1 MSITYCPDVGIHGL
15 IETSVDQ
22 RSLQAEPSLTLCS
35 PSVFAKWA
43 GPISRSIFSE
53 LAGSTGFERIAAR
66 ADRDSTLS
74 IRISV
79 YVVWLEE
86 GDFPSHRPDWHIDRV
101 GGLRKKESIELVDL
115 RDTTEFPSFLLTSIF
130 LPSVENGA
138 HLDSRSSEFL
148 LAKFRGQSSLLWA
161 DMREM
166 HIDIDSWLAAN
177 PNPSVLK
184 VGNRTIASFSP
195 RTVHRPG
202 RAATSGWSYLMRLGL
217 YTATEPCSPYPD
229 HMVFFNPVW
238 NEQTRATVFRRVGS
252 TTAETEPKVRS
263 VALTLAH
270 GERAARDFVR
280 EASLNVAQSPQ
291 LVDEAIQSAVRL
303 ASSKETFS

>member
-1 MSITYCPDVGIHGL
+1 
-15 IETSVDQ
+15 
-22 RSLQAEPSLTLCS
+22 
-35 PSVFAKWA
+35 
-43 GPISRSIFSE
+43 
-53 LAGSTGFERIAAR
+53 
-66 ADRDSTLS
+66 
-74 IRISV
+74 
-79 YVVWLEE
+79 
-86 GDFPSHRPDWHIDRV
+86 
-101 GGLRKKESIELVDL
+101 
-115 RDTTEFPSFLLTSIF
+115 
-130 LPSVENGA
+130 
-138 HLDSRSSEFL
+138 
-148 LAKFRGQSSLLWA
+148 
-161 DMREM
+161 
-166 HIDIDSWLAAN
+166 
-177 PNPSVLK
+177 
-184 VGNRTIASFSP
+184 
-195 RTVHRPG
+195 
-202 RAATSGWSYLMRLGL
+202 MRLGL